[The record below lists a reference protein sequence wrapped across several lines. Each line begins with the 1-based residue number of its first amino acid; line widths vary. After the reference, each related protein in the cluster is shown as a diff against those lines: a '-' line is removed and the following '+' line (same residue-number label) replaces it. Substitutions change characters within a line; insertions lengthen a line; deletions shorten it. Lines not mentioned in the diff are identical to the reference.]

1 MTIEPSLL
9 TVMLADDEPLAREY
23 LEELLEGMS
32 DVKVLG
38 SFKNGGEIL
47 KACRADPP
55 KLLILDI
62 EMPGLTGFDVV
73 KKLQA
78 DDMPSIIFATAYD
91 NYAIDAFDLNA
102 VDYLLKPFD
111 RDRFAIAIERVRT
124 QPLADASLKGRLI
137 SASRQIQKIADEPF
151 SPTSDRGDAGRLAVR
166 DGRETELV
174 VVSDIDWVDAAGD
187 YMCLHVGGKTHI
199 MRSTMK
205 ELLEKLPADAFVR
218 IHRSTIVNV
227 HRVTSVSS
235 LSKGEFRLQLGSE
248 TSLKVS
254 RNYRKSITSLL
265 N

>member
-1 MTIEPSLL
+1 MSHSEPL
-9 TVMLADDEPLAREY
+9 TVMLADDEPLARGY
-23 LEELLEGMS
+23 LEDLLKAMP
-32 DVKVLG
+32 DVEVLG
-38 SFKNGGEIL
+38 SFKNGSEVL
-47 KACRADPP
+47 KACRDNPP
-55 KLLILDI
+55 DVLILDI
-62 EMPGLTGFDVV
+62 EMPVLTGFDVV
-73 KKLQA
+73 KRLQA

-111 RDRFAIAIERVRT
+111 SDRFAIAIERVRT
-124 QPLADASLKGRLI
+124 ELGSDPSLKGRLI
-137 SASRQIQKIADEPF
+137 SASRQIQKVADDLEPVEAER
-151 SPTSDRGDAGRLAVR
+151 TDTGRLAVR

-174 VVSDIDWVDAAGD
+174 TINEIDWVDAAGD

-205 ELLEKLPADAFVR
+205 ELLAKLPERDFVR
-218 IHRSTIVNV
+218 IHRSTIVNI

-254 RNYRKSITSLL
+254 RNYRKSIASLL
-265 N
+265 S

>member
-1 MTIEPSLL
+1 MSPLLGIIWKSFSRECPDIE
-9 TVMLADDEPLAREY
+9 V
-23 LEELLEGMS
+23 
-32 DVKVLG
+32 VG

-111 RDRFAIAIERVRT
+111 SDRFAIAIERART

-151 SPTSDRGDAGRLAVR
+151 SQTSDRVDAGRLAVR

-187 YMCLHVGGKTHI
+187 YMWPSCW
-199 MRSTMK
+199 R
-205 ELLEKLPADAFVR
+205 
-218 IHRSTIVNV
+218 
-227 HRVTSVSS
+227 
-235 LSKGEFRLQLGSE
+235 
-248 TSLKVS
+248 
-254 RNYRKSITSLL
+254 
-265 N
+265 

>member
-1 MTIEPSLL
+1 MMQAQPLK
-9 TVMLADDEPLAREY
+9 VMLADDDPLARGY
-23 LEELLEGMS
+23 LQDLLKAMP
-32 DVKVLG
+32 DVEVLG
-38 SFKNGGEIL
+38 SFKNGSEVL
-47 KACRADPP
+47 KACRDNPP
-55 KLLILDI
+55 DVLILDI
-62 EMPGLTGFDVV
+62 EMPVLTGFDVV
-73 KKLQA
+73 KRLQA

-111 RDRFAIAIERVRT
+111 SDRFAIAIERVRT
-124 QPLADASLKGRLI
+124 ELGSDPSLKGRLI
-137 SASRQIQKIADEPF
+137 SASRQIQKVADDGVPADSERAD
-151 SPTSDRGDAGRLAVR
+151 SGRLAVR

-174 VVSDIDWVDAAGD
+174 AITEIDWVDAAGD

-205 ELLEKLPADAFVR
+205 ELLAKLPERDFVR
-218 IHRSTIVNV
+218 IHRSTIVNI

-254 RNYRKSITSLL
+254 RNYRKSIASLL
-265 N
+265 S

>member
-1 MTIEPSLL
+1 MTQAQPLK
-9 TVMLADDEPLAREY
+9 VMLADDEPLARGY
-23 LEELLEGMS
+23 LEDLLKAMPDIE
-32 DVKVLG
+32 VLG
-38 SFKNGGEIL
+38 SYKNGSEVL
-47 KACRADPP
+47 KACRDNPP
-55 KLLILDI
+55 DVLILDI
-62 EMPGLTGFDVV
+62 EMPVLTGFDVV
-73 KKLQA
+73 KRLQA

-111 RDRFAIAIERVRT
+111 SDRFAIAIERVRT
-124 QPLADASLKGRLI
+124 ELGSDPSLKGRLI
-137 SASRQIQKIADEPF
+137 SASRQIQKVAD
-151 SPTSDRGDAGRLAVR
+151 DAVPADLERADPGRLAVR

-174 VVSDIDWVDAAGD
+174 TINEIDWVDAAGD

-205 ELLEKLPADAFVR
+205 ELLAKLPERDFVR
-218 IHRSTIVNV
+218 IHRSTIVNI

-254 RNYRKSITSLL
+254 RNYRKSIASLL
-265 N
+265 S

>member
-1 MTIEPSLL
+1 MTQTQPLKI
-9 TVMLADDEPLAREY
+9 MLADDEPLARGY
-23 LEELLEGMS
+23 LEELLRAVPDIE
-32 DVKVLG
+32 VLG
-38 SFKNGGEIL
+38 SFKNGSAIL
-47 KACRADPP
+47 KACRNDPP
-55 KLLILDI
+55 DVLILDI

-73 KKLQA
+73 KRLQA

-111 RDRFAIAIERVRT
+111 SDRFAIAIERVRT
-124 QPLADASLKGRLI
+124 ELGSDPSLKGRLI
-137 SASRQIQKIADEPF
+137 SASRQIQKLSEDAVTVD
-151 SPTSDRGDAGRLAVR
+151 SDRADFGRLAVR

-174 VVSDIDWVDAAGD
+174 TISDIDWVDAAGD

-205 ELLEKLPADAFVR
+205 ELLAKLPVKDFVR
-218 IHRSTIVNV
+218 IHRSTIVNI

-235 LSKGEFRLQLGSE
+235 LSKGEFRLQLGTE

-254 RNYRKSITSLL
+254 RNYRKSIASLL
-265 N
+265 S

>member
-1 MTIEPSLL
+1 MTQTQPLKI
-9 TVMLADDEPLAREY
+9 MLADDEPLARGY
-23 LEELLEGMS
+23 LEELLKAVPGIE
-32 DVKVLG
+32 VLG
-38 SFKNGGEIL
+38 SFKNGSEIL
-47 KACRADPP
+47 KACRKDPP
-55 KLLILDI
+55 DVLILDI

-73 KKLQA
+73 KRLQS

-111 RDRFAIAIERVRT
+111 SDRFAIAIDRVRT
-124 QPLADASLKGRLI
+124 ELGSDPSLKGRLI
-137 SASRQIQKIADEPF
+137 SASRQIQKVAD
-151 SPTSDRGDAGRLAVR
+151 DAIPADSERADPGRLAVR

-174 VVSDIDWVDAAGD
+174 VINEIDWVDAAGD

-205 ELLEKLPADAFVR
+205 ELLAKLPEKDFVR
-218 IHRSTIVNV
+218 IHRSTIVNI

-254 RNYRKSITSLL
+254 RNYRKSIASLL
-265 N
+265 S

>member
-1 MTIEPSLL
+1 MNHTETLTI
-9 TVMLADDEPLAREY
+9 MLADDEPLARGY
-23 LEELLEGMS
+23 LEDLLKAMPDIE
-32 DVKVLG
+32 VLG
-38 SFKNGGEIL
+38 SFKNGSEIL
-47 KACRADPP
+47 KACRNNAPDV
-55 KLLILDI
+55 LILDI
-62 EMPGLTGFDVV
+62 EMPVLTGFDVV
-73 KKLQA
+73 KRLQA

-111 RDRFAIAIERVRT
+111 SDRFAIAIERVRT
-124 QPLADASLKGRLI
+124 EFRSDPFLKGRLI
-137 SASRQIQKIADEPF
+137 SASRQIQKVAD
-151 SPTSDRGDAGRLAVR
+151 DAALAEAERADSGRLAVR

-174 VVSDIDWVDAAGD
+174 TINEIDWVDAAGD

-205 ELLEKLPADAFVR
+205 ELLAKLPERNFVR
-218 IHRSTIVNV
+218 IHRSTIVNI

-254 RNYRKSITSLL
+254 RNYRKSIASLL
-265 N
+265 S